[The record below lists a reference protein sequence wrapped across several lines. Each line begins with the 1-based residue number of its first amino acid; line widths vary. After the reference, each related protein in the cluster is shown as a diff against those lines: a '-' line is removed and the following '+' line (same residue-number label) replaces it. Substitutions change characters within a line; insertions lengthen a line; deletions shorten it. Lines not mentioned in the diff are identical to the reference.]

1 MDFANFFG
9 FILILTAIVTSILLY
24 LIGTNSSEGM
34 EKSPEE
40 LAKEEEAN
48 RALWLYENDRE
59 AWEREFP
66 PQPKDDPNVRVQAT
80 IRCPHCG
87 FTDYTIMQR
96 GWKVT
101 TGFLGSSK
109 PIRVCNRCMKK
120 F

>member
-1 MDFANFFG
+1 MMS
-9 FILILTAIVTSILLY
+9 FILWIV
-24 LIGTNSSEGM
+24 IGTIIFIALCSSCKPT
-34 EKSPEE
+34 EKTPEQ
-40 LAKEEEAN
+40 LAQDQEAN

-66 PQPKDDPNVRVQAT
+66 PQPKDDPNVRIQAT

-96 GWKVT
+96 GWKAT

-109 PIRVCNRCMKK
+109 PVRVCNRCMKK

>member
-1 MDFANFFG
+1 MMN
-9 FILILTAIVTSILLY
+9 FILLMVIVTVIFIALC
-24 LIGTNSSEGM
+24 SSCKPT
-34 EKSPEE
+34 EKTPEQ
-40 LAKEEEAN
+40 LAQDQEAE

-80 IRCPHCG
+80 IRCPDCG
-87 FTDYTIMQR
+87 FTNYTIIQR
-96 GWKVT
+96 GWKASS
-101 TGFLGSSK
+101 GFLGSSK

>member
-1 MDFANFFG
+1 MMS
-9 FILILTAIVTSILLY
+9 FILWIV
-24 LIGTNSSEGM
+24 IGTVIFIALCSSCKPT
-34 EKSPEE
+34 EKTPEL
-40 LAKEEEAN
+40 LAQDQEAE

>member
-1 MDFANFFG
+1 MMS
-9 FILILTAIVTSILLY
+9 FILWIV
-24 LIGTNSSEGM
+24 IGTVIFIALCSSCKPT
-34 EKSPEE
+34 EKTPEQ
-40 LAKEEEAN
+40 LAQDQEAE

-109 PIRVCNRCMKK
+109 PVRVCNRCMKK

>member
-1 MDFANFFG
+1 MMS
-9 FILILTAIVTSILLY
+9 FILWSVALTFIF
-24 LIGTNSSEGM
+24 IGLCSLAGNSQ
-34 EKSPEE
+34 EKTPEQ
-40 LAKEEEAN
+40 LAQEEEAN

-66 PQPKDDPNVRVQAT
+66 PQPKDNPNVRVQAT
-80 IRCPHCG
+80 IRCPDCG
-87 FTDYTIMQR
+87 FTDYTIIQR

-109 PIRVCNRCMKK
+109 PVRVCNRCMQK

>member
-1 MDFANFFG
+1 MMS
-9 FILILTAIVTSILLY
+9 FILWIV
-24 LIGTNSSEGM
+24 IGTIIFIALCSSCKPT
-34 EKSPEE
+34 EKTPEQ
-40 LAKEEEAN
+40 LAQEEEAN

-66 PQPKDDPNVRVQAT
+66 PQEKDNPNVRVQAT

-87 FTDYTIMQR
+87 FTDYTIIQR

-109 PIRVCNRCMKK
+109 PVRVCNRCMQK

>member
-1 MDFANFFG
+1 MMS
-9 FILILTAIVTSILLY
+9 FILWIV
-24 LIGTNSSEGM
+24 IGTIIFIALCSSCKPT
-34 EKSPEE
+34 EKTPEQ
-40 LAKEEEAN
+40 LAQDQEAE

-96 GWKVT
+96 GWKMT

-109 PIRVCNRCMKK
+109 PVRVCNRCMKK

>member
-1 MDFANFFG
+1 MMS
-9 FILILTAIVTSILLY
+9 FILWIV
-24 LIGTNSSEGM
+24 IGTIIFIALCSSCKPT
-34 EKSPEE
+34 EKTPEQ
-40 LAKEEEAN
+40 LAQDPEAE

-109 PIRVCNRCMKK
+109 PVRVCNRCMKK

>member
-1 MDFANFFG
+1 MMS
-9 FILILTAIVTSILLY
+9 FILWIV
-24 LIGTNSSEGM
+24 IGTIIFIALCSSCKPT
-34 EKSPEE
+34 EKTPEQ
-40 LAKEEEAN
+40 LAQDQEAE

-87 FTDYTIMQR
+87 FTDYTVMQR

-109 PIRVCNRCMKK
+109 PVRVCNRCMKK

>member
-1 MDFANFFG
+1 MMS
-9 FILILTAIVTSILLY
+9 FILWIV
-24 LIGTNSSEGM
+24 IGTIIFIALCSSCKPT
-34 EKSPEE
+34 EKTPEQ
-40 LAKEEEAN
+40 LAQDQEAE

-109 PIRVCNRCMKK
+109 PVRVCNRCMKK

>member
-1 MDFANFFG
+1 MMN
-9 FILILTAIVTSILLY
+9 FILWIV
-24 LIGTNSSEGM
+24 IGTIIFIALCSSCKPT
-34 EKSPEE
+34 EKTPEQI
-40 LAKEEEAN
+40 KQEEEAN

-66 PQPKDDPNVRVQAT
+66 PQPKDDPTVRVQAT

>member
-1 MDFANFFG
+1 MMN
-9 FILILTAIVTSILLY
+9 FILWIV
-24 LIGTNSSEGM
+24 IGTVIFIALCSSCKPT
-34 EKSPEE
+34 EKTPEQ
-40 LAKEEEAN
+40 LAQDQEAE

-87 FTDYTIMQR
+87 FTDYTVMQR

-109 PIRVCNRCMKK
+109 PVRVCNRCMKK

>member
-1 MDFANFFG
+1 MMS
-9 FILILTAIVTSILLY
+9 FILWSV
-24 LIGTNSSEGM
+24 IGTVIFIALCSSCKPT
-34 EKSPEE
+34 EKTPEQI
-40 LAKEEEAN
+40 KQEEEAE

-96 GWKVT
+96 GWKMT

-109 PIRVCNRCMKK
+109 PVRVCNRCMKK

>member
-1 MDFANFFG
+1 MMS
-9 FILILTAIVTSILLY
+9 FILWIV
-24 LIGTNSSEGM
+24 IGTIIFIALCSSCKPT
-34 EKSPEE
+34 EKTPEQ
-40 LAKEEEAN
+40 LAQDQEAE

-59 AWEREFP
+59 AWEREIP

>member
-1 MDFANFFG
+1 MMN
-9 FILILTAIVTSILLY
+9 FILLMVIVTVIFIALC
-24 LIGTNSSEGM
+24 SSCKPT
-34 EKSPEE
+34 EKTPEH
-40 LAKEEEAN
+40 LPQEEEAN

-80 IRCPHCG
+80 IRCPDCG
-87 FTDYTIMQR
+87 FTNYTIIQR
-96 GWKVT
+96 GWKASS
-101 TGFLGSSK
+101 GFLGSSK

>member
-1 MDFANFFG
+1 MMS
-9 FILILTAIVTSILLY
+9 FILWIV
-24 LIGTNSSEGM
+24 IGTIIFIALCSSCKPT
-34 EKSPEE
+34 EKTPEQ
-40 LAKEEEAN
+40 LAQDQEAE

>member
-1 MDFANFFG
+1 MMN
-9 FILILTAIVTSILLY
+9 FILLMVIVTVIFIALC
-24 LIGTNSSEGM
+24 SSCKPT
-34 EKSPEE
+34 EKTPEQ
-40 LAKEEEAN
+40 LAQDQEAE

-66 PQPKDDPNVRVQAT
+66 PQPKDDQNVRVQAT

-96 GWKVT
+96 GWKAT

-109 PIRVCNRCMKK
+109 PVRVCNRCMKK

>member
-1 MDFANFFG
+1 MMN
-9 FILILTAIVTSILLY
+9 FILLMVIVTVIFIALC
-24 LIGTNSSEGM
+24 SSCKPT
-34 EKSPEE
+34 EKTPEQI
-40 LAKEEEAN
+40 KQEEEAN

-80 IRCPHCG
+80 IRCPDCG
-87 FTDYTIMQR
+87 FTNYTIIQR
-96 GWKVT
+96 GWKASS
-101 TGFLGSSK
+101 GFLGSSK